1 MRPTK
6 GGNNAHQLPFQAIV
20 QGPVA
25 FLTFSTRSEAEQ
37 ARANF
42 QGFQM
47 DPELDLH
54 LKLEFAKVS
63 QSLYLTLKM
72 ILSRFRQTQSRNI
85 ARGSNNRAR
94 LRLQLAT
101 MSRCCRRCN
110 RPYR

>member
-63 QSLYLTLKM
+63 QSLYLTFKM
-72 ILSRFRQTQSRNI
+72 IPFSF
-85 ARGSNNRAR
+85 
-94 LRLQLAT
+94 
-101 MSRCCRRCN
+101 
-110 RPYR
+110 